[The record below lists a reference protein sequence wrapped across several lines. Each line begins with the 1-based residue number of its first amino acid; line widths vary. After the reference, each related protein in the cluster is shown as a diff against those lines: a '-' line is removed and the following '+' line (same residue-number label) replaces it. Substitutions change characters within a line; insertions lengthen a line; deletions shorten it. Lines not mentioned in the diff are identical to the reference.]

1 MGTSGRNEIKF
12 GQWEELPG
20 GGRRYWCDVLGRN
33 GWTARYVKEVDSKEN
48 TLRFCQEIYDEN
60 GKMVELHEKF
70 PVDKG
75 HRKV

>member
-1 MGTSGRNEIKF
+1 M
-12 GQWEELPG
+12 
-20 GGRRYWCDVLGRN
+20 
-33 GWTARYVKEVDSKEN
+33 KEVDSNEN

-60 GKMVELHEKF
+60 GKMVEIHEKF